1 MSTDLFVALLAGVLG
16 LAVGSFL
23 NVVVWRVP
31 RGESVVSPPSA
42 CPGCST
48 QIRTR
53 DNIPVLSWVLLGRRC
68 RDCREPISARYPLVE
83 AGTAVAFAVVAF
95 TVGPAW
101 TLPAYLYGVAIAIA
115 LTLID
120 IETQRLPN
128 VIVVGSYP
136 VVAVLLAV
144 AAWGSGDWSP
154 LLRAAVGAAA
164 LFAFYLLLVIVYP
177 PGMGLGDVKLAAILG
192 AYLASVGWGTLVVGG
207 FAGFLLGGVFSI
219 ALLGARSAGR
229 KTAIPF
235 GPWMLLGA
243 VVGMVVGE
251 RAWDAYLS
259 TFS

>member
-1 MSTDLFVALLAGVLG
+1 MTAHVLVAMLCSVLG

-23 NVVVWRVP
+23 NVLVWRVP

-48 QIRTR
+48 PIRAR
-53 DNIPVLSWVLLGRRC
+53 DNVPVLSWLLLKRRC

-83 AGTAVAFAVVAF
+83 VGTALAFTLVAFA
-95 TVGPAW
+95 TGPSW
-101 TLPAYLYGVAIAIA
+101 TLPAYLYGAAIAIA

-120 IETQRLPN
+120 IETHRLPN

-136 VVAVLLAV
+136 VVVVLLAV
-144 AAWGSGDWSP
+144 AAWGTGDWGS
-154 LLRAAVGAAA
+154 LLRALLGGAA
-164 LFAFYLLLVIVYP
+164 LFAFYLLLVIIYP
-177 PGMGLGDVKLAAILG
+177 AGMGLGDVKLAAVLG

-207 FAGFLLGGVFSI
+207 FAGFLLGGVFSVV
-219 ALLGARSAGR
+219 LVGARSAGR

-243 VVGMVVGE
+243 VVGMVAGE
-251 RAWDAYLS
+251 RVWGAYLS
-259 TFS
+259 TFV